1 MKNIFEKF
9 SNLFNNKDSEISVA
23 NPFIRFAA
31 FIIDSIIIY
40 SIMAVFLFIYIRKD
54 MIPQA
59 IENNEVSFTINKD
72 NTIIDLKN
80 VTVDI
85 ENGEK
90 VLNINTKEERVDEF
104 NQIVFNKIYNNKIA
118 RYFIILF
125 PIFYN
130 ILYLMTK
137 KRATI
142 GQQLFGLMIV
152 KKNAENITFNDVIN
166 RVFLFFVCKIP
177 ILAVF
182 TIIIPIFYTKN
193 KTTLYDYFS
202 KTYVIKL

>member
-1 MKNIFEKF
+1 
-9 SNLFNNKDSEISVA
+9 
-23 NPFIRFAA
+23 
-31 FIIDSIIIY
+31 
-40 SIMAVFLFIYIRKD
+40 
-54 MIPQA
+54 
-59 IENNEVSFTINKD
+59 
-72 NTIIDLKN
+72 
-80 VTVDI
+80 
-85 ENGEK
+85 
-90 VLNINTKEERVDEF
+90 
-104 NQIVFNKIYNNKIA
+104 
-118 RYFIILF
+118 
-125 PIFYN
+125 
-130 ILYLMTK
+130 MTK